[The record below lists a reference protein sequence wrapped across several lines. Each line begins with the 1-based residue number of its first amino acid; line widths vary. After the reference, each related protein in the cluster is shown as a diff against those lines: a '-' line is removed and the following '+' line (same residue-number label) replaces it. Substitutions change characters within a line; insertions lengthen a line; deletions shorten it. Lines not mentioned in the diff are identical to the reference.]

1 MDQETCKRL
10 RKEGGESEISLSRWR
25 ARVVVY
31 RSRRRSEGKG
41 KE

>member
-31 RSRRRSEGKG
+31 RRSEGKG